1 MLSLDMYTCHLNFRC
16 FVTTNVMLCVGAED
30 WLGGKRF
37 WSERMLLFWS
47 VNLQVEGVGVLWF
60 SELIAK
66 FATEFMR

>member
-1 MLSLDMYTCHLNFRC
+1 
-16 FVTTNVMLCVGAED
+16 MLCVGAED

-37 WSERMLLFWS
+37 WSERMLLFGS
-47 VNLQVEGVGVLWF
+47 VNLQVESVGVLWL